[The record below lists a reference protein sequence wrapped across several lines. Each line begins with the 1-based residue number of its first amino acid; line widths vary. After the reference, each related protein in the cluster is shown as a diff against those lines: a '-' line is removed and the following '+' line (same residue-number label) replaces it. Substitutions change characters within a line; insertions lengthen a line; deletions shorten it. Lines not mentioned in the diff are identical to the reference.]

1 MQGLSLDFELATGT
15 ATMLGLYASYKWQMG
30 FFFDLFSKISSA
42 ACSLIRVLLSVLPSL
57 IFNAAV

>member
-30 FFFDLFSKISSA
+30 FFDLFSKISSA

>member
-30 FFFDLFSKISSA
+30 FF
-42 ACSLIRVLLSVLPSL
+42 LICFPRYQVQLVP
-57 IFNAAV
+57 